1 MRRRRPGLGYL
12 TRDARLVASVWV
24 ASVGVLAAQTPVTPV
39 PSPPPPGETFPVA
52 LDQVTVDVVVAS
64 RNGDPVSGLTAK
76 DFTVL
81 EDGRPQGVVSF
92 DVVRRESPPDGAEA
106 ASDPAR
112 WPVATNVAR
121 AARHGRTFVIV
132 FDNLHMSPLGARSAK
147 AAVAAFLEKGTR
159 PADDVL
165 LLATGENFWWNTRAG
180 SGRADLRGVLKG
192 LEGRRFPEAAGDRL
206 TDYEAVQISVY
217 RDAGVA
223 ATVMARFDRYG
234 GSARQAMQESQ
245 QNNINQGM
253 IDMYVDQRAL
263 EAYLQLRTRL
273 DVTLGVLERSFKA
286 LEGSRDRKTVILV
299 SEGFVNDPSN
309 RRLRA
314 VTEAAR
320 RVNAALYFVDTRG
333 LEAMSSSYSAEF
345 GAPVENADRLGA
357 IADIGRDGDGAAALA
372 ADTGGFAVRNTNDFA
387 AGIVRIG
394 RESES
399 YYLLGYVPAA
409 RAPDGRFHKID
420 VRVRGK
426 GLVVRARKGYY
437 DAGGDPAPGAEA
449 RPAAVADASRRERS
463 DPALQQALDSPSFLD
478 AVPLRMSAY
487 AVGPAFAEKVQ
498 VVVAADADVSKVAFG
513 ADGNAVL
520 DTLLVVAAEQGGVD
534 RADRQVE
541 LQRRA
546 TPPAGKPAWY
556 SFLREFMLGSGR
568 YQAKLVVR
576 DAATARIGTVALT
589 FEVPPLDA
597 LRVSTPVLTD
607 TLQKDA
613 AGVLAPTLLA
623 RREFRRDAQLFCQF
637 EVFGAAKGPDRRPS
651 VKAGH
656 ELRRRGGSLVGRT
669 EPTPVTPTSLGAVT
683 RLIQLPLSITT
694 PGEYELV
701 LTVIDEISG
710 QRVERVEPFA
720 VIAPP

>member
-1 MRRRRPGLGYL
+1 
-12 TRDARLVASVWV
+12 VAV
-24 ASVGVLAAQTPVTPV
+24 
-39 PSPPPPGETFPVA
+39 E
-52 LDQVTVDVVVAS
+52 QVTVDVVVAN
-64 RNGDPVSGLTAK
+64 RNGEPVTGLSGK

-81 EDGRPQGVVSF
+81 EDGREQSVVSF
-92 DVVRRESPPDGAEA
+92 DVVRRESPAEGGAA
-106 ASDPAR
+106 AAADPAR
-112 WPVATNVAR
+112 WPVATNAAR
-121 AARHGRTFVIV
+121 ADRRGRTFVIV

-147 AAVAAFLEKGTR
+147 AAVAAFLEKGAR
-159 PADDVL
+159 AADDIL
-165 LLATGENFWWNTRAG
+165 LVATGENFWWNARAG
-180 SGRADLRGVLKG
+180 SGRADLLSVLKG

-217 RDAGVA
+217 RDVQVA
-223 ATVMARFDRYG
+223 ANVMGRFDRYG
-234 GSARQAMQESQ
+234 GSARQRMQQSQ
-245 QNNINQGM
+245 QSSTTPSM

-263 EAYLQLRTRL
+263 EAYLQVRTRL
-273 DVTLGVLERSFKA
+273 DVTLGLLERSFKA
-286 LEGSRDRKTVILV
+286 LGGNRDRKTVILV

-309 RRLRA
+309 RHLRA

-320 RVNAALYFVDTRG
+320 RVNAALYFIDTRG
-333 LEAMSSSYSAEF
+333 LEAMSAAYSAEF

-372 ADTGGFAVRNTNDFA
+372 ADTGGFAVRNTSDFS

-399 YYLLGYVPAA
+399 YYLLGYVPAP
-409 RAPDGRFHKID
+409 RTPDGRFHRID

-437 DAGGDPAPGAEA
+437 DDAGGPQGPAAEA
-449 RPAAVADASRRERS
+449 RSASAADATGRAPS
-463 DPALQQALDSPSFLD
+463 DPALQQALDSPSLLD
-478 AVPLRMSAY
+478 AIPLRMGAY
-487 AVGPAFAEKVQ
+487 ALAPTPDGLAQ
-498 VVVAADADVSKVAFG
+498 VVIAADADVSKVAFG
-513 ADGNAVL
+513 EGSGNAVL
-520 DTLLVVAAEQGGVD
+520 DTLLVVAAPQGGGVG

-546 TPPAGKPAWY
+546 TPPAGGPVWY
-556 SFLREFMLGSGR
+556 SFVREFTLGSGR

-607 TLQKDA
+607 ALQKDA

-637 EVFGAAKGPDRRPS
+637 EVFGAARGPDRLPR

-656 ELRRRGGSLVGRT
+656 ELRRRGGSVVGRT
-669 EPTPVTPTSLGAVT
+669 EPTAVTPTSIGAVI

-701 LTVIDEISG
+701 LRVSDEISG
-710 QRVERVEPFA
+710 QQVERVEPFA
-720 VIAPP
+720 VTAAP

>member
-1 MRRRRPGLGYL
+1 MCVGAASMLG
-12 TRDARLVASVWV
+12 
-24 ASVGVLAAQTPVTPV
+24 AQTTPHSA
-39 PSPPPPGETFPVA
+39 PSPPPRVDTFPVA
-52 LDQVTVDVVVAS
+52 LDQVTVDVVVA
-64 RNGDPVSGLTAK
+64 RRDGDPVSGLTAK

-81 EDGRPQGVVSF
+81 EDGREQNVVSF
-92 DVVRRESPPDGAEA
+92 DVVRPESPPEGGTA
-106 ASDPAR
+106 ASAEPAR
-112 WPVATNVAR
+112 WPVATNLSEVEKR
-121 AARHGRTFVIV
+121 GRTFVIV
-132 FDNLHMSPLGARSAK
+132 LDNIHMSPLGARSAK

-159 PADDVL
+159 ATDDVL
-165 LLATGENFWWNTRAG
+165 LVATGENFWWSARAG
-180 SGRADLRGVLKG
+180 SGRADLLGVLKG

-206 TDYEAVQISVY
+206 TDYEALQISVY
-217 RDAGVA
+217 RDVQVA
-223 ATVMARFDRYG
+223 AIVMDRFDHYG
-234 GSARQAMQESQ
+234 GSARQDMQQSQ
-245 QNNINQGM
+245 QNNTNPNM

-263 EAYLQLRTRL
+263 EAYLKLRTRL
-273 DVTLGVLERSFKA
+273 DVTLGVLERCFKA
-286 LEGSRDRKTVILV
+286 LEGNRDRKTVILV

-309 RRLRA
+309 AHLRA

-333 LEAMSSSYSAEF
+333 LEAMSAYYSAEF
-345 GAPVENADRLGA
+345 GAPVANAERLGA
-357 IADIGRDGDGAAALA
+357 IADIGREGDGAAVLA
-372 ADTGGFAVRNTNDFA
+372 ADTGGFAVRNTNDFS

-399 YYLLGYVPAA
+399 YYLLGYVPAP
-409 RAPDGRFHKID
+409 RTPDGRFHKID

-437 DAGGDPAPGAEA
+437 DAGGPPGPGAD
-449 RPAAVADASRRERS
+449 AVLASAADATRRERS
-463 DPALQQALDSPSFLD
+463 DPALQQALDSPSFMD

-487 AVGPAFAEKVQ
+487 ALGPTPNGMAQ
-498 VVVAADADVSKVAFG
+498 VVMAADTDVSKIAFG
-513 ADGNAVL
+513 EGGTAVL
-520 DTLLVVAAEQGGVD
+520 DTLLVVAAQQGGSFD

-546 TPPAGKPAWY
+546 TPPAGGRAWY
-556 SFLREFMLGSGR
+556 SFLREFSLGAGR

-576 DAATARIGTVALT
+576 DTATAKIGTVALT

-613 AGVLAPTLLA
+613 AGMLAPTLLA
-623 RREFRRDAQLFCQF
+623 RREFRRDGQLFCQF
-637 EVFGAAKGPDRRPS
+637 QVFGAAKGPDRLPR

-656 ELRRRGGSLVGRT
+656 ELRRRGGGVVGRT
-669 EPTPVTPTSLGAVT
+669 ESTAVTPTSIGAVT
-683 RLIQLPLSITT
+683 RLIQIPLSVTT

-701 LTVIDEISG
+701 LRVSDEISG

-720 VIAPP
+720 VTAAP